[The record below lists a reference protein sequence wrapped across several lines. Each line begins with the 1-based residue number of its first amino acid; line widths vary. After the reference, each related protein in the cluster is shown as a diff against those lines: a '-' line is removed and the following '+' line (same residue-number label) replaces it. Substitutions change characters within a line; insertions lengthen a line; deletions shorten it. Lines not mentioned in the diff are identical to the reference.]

1 MTDPEGTRPT
11 VTSTPPAASSAG
23 MTATQSLAD
32 TDFSGDVGPKSIKES
47 FTNYV
52 QRVRGGDVGMLPAIG
67 GLVVLLIIFANVSDK
82 FLTKTNLANL
92 ITQAAPIILLGMAL
106 VWVLLLGEIDL
117 SAGTASGVC
126 AAAMGI
132 AITNGGDLKAHLGST
147 TYYLTALLMLVTL
160 IGAAVYRI
168 WPAAVLIA
176 VGLVIWFTHLS
187 DNSLIAILLAMCLGT
202 SIGVLTGFLVA
213 KVGIPSFVVTLA
225 LFLGW
230 QGVLLQFVGQGA
242 SINVGG
248 RKFIFDLESAT
259 SAITPVWGWILWAVF
274 AGGYLAFTLW
284 RSAHNRA
291 NGLVAD
297 PISVVLVKGG
307 ALAVVTGV
315 AVWLLNQD
323 RSLNPLIVQEGIP
336 RIVPILLVLF
346 VILTLILA
354 KTQFGR
360 HLYATGGNTEAA
372 RRAGIYVDRIRIS
385 AFIFCSSL
393 AGLAGVLSAARTA
406 SVDGTSGGGNTLLFA
421 VAAAVIGGTSLFG
434 GKGHIRD
441 AVIGGLVIAIIP
453 NGLSLKPSLGP
464 QYNLIITCVVLLG
477 AAAADA
483 LSRRRARATGVG

>member
-23 MTATQSLAD
+23 MTDTQSLAES
-32 TDFSGDVGPKSIKES
+32 DFSGDVGPKSIKES

-67 GLVVLLIIFANVSDK
+67 GLIVLLIIFANVSDK

-168 WPAAVLIA
+168 WVTTVLIA

-187 DNSLIAILLAMCLGT
+187 DNSLIAILLAMCFGT

-248 RKFIFDLESAT
+248 RKFIFDLE
-259 SAITPVWGWILWAVF
+259 
-274 AGGYLAFTLW
+274 
-284 RSAHNRA
+284 
-291 NGLVAD
+291 
-297 PISVVLVKGG
+297 
-307 ALAVVTGV
+307 
-315 AVWLLNQD
+315 
-323 RSLNPLIVQEGIP
+323 
-336 RIVPILLVLF
+336 
-346 VILTLILA
+346 
-354 KTQFGR
+354 
-360 HLYATGGNTEAA
+360 
-372 RRAGIYVDRIRIS
+372 
-385 AFIFCSSL
+385 
-393 AGLAGVLSAARTA
+393 
-406 SVDGTSGGGNTLLFA
+406 
-421 VAAAVIGGTSLFG
+421 
-434 GKGHIRD
+434 
-441 AVIGGLVIAIIP
+441 
-453 NGLSLKPSLGP
+453 
-464 QYNLIITCVVLLG
+464 
-477 AAAADA
+477 
-483 LSRRRARATGVG
+483 

>member
-1 MTDPEGTRPT
+1 
-11 VTSTPPAASSAG
+11 
-23 MTATQSLAD
+23 MTATPSLAE

-67 GLVVLLIIFANVSDK
+67 GLIVLLIIFANVSDK
-82 FLTKTNLANL
+82 FLTKTNFANL
-92 ITQAAPIILLGMAL
+92 IVQAAPIILLGMAL

-132 AITNGGDLKAHLGST
+132 AITNGGDLKAHLGNT
-147 TYYLTALLMLVTL
+147 TFYLTALFMLVTL
-160 IGAAVYRI
+160 AVAAVYRI
-168 WPAAVLIA
+168 WVATVLIA

-242 SINVGG
+242 SINVGQ
-248 RKFIFDLESAT
+248 RRFIFDLESAS

-274 AGGYLAFTLW
+274 AGGYLLFTLW
-284 RSAHNRA
+284 RAVHNRA

-297 PISVVLVKGG
+297 PVSVVFLKGG
-307 ALAVVTGV
+307 ALAAVTGV
-315 AVWLLNQD
+315 AVWLLNQN
-323 RSLNPLIVQEGIP
+323 RSLTNLVVQEGIP

-346 VILTLILA
+346 VLLTLILA
-354 KTQFGR
+354 KTRFGR

-385 AFIFCSSL
+385 AFVFCSSL
-393 AGLAGVLSAARTA
+393 AGLAGVLTAARTA

-464 QYNLIITCVVLLG
+464 QYNLIITCIVLLA

-483 LSRRRARATGVG
+483 LSRRRARASGLG

>member
-1 MTDPEGTRPT
+1 
-11 VTSTPPAASSAG
+11 
-23 MTATQSLAD
+23 
-32 TDFSGDVGPKSIKES
+32 
-47 FTNYV
+47 
-52 QRVRGGDVGMLPAIG
+52 
-67 GLVVLLIIFANVSDK
+67 
-82 FLTKTNLANL
+82 
-92 ITQAAPIILLGMAL
+92 
-106 VWVLLLGEIDL
+106 
-117 SAGTASGVC
+117 
-126 AAAMGI
+126 
-132 AITNGGDLKAHLGST
+132 
-147 TYYLTALLMLVTL
+147 
-160 IGAAVYRI
+160 VYRI
-168 WPAAVLIA
+168 WVATVLIA

-284 RSAHNRA
+284 RAAHNRA

-315 AVWLLNQD
+315 AVWLLNQN

-360 HLYATGGNTEAA
+360 HLYATGGNTGRQRGGPASTWIGSASRPLSSA
-372 RRAGIYVDRIRIS
+372 RRWPVWPA
-385 AFIFCSSL
+385 CSRRRGPPASTAHPVAATPCCSRSPPRSL
-393 AGLAGVLSAARTA
+393 AGRHCSAAK
-406 SVDGTSGGGNTLLFA
+406 VTSGM
-421 VAAAVIGGTSLFG
+421 
-434 GKGHIRD
+434 R
-441 AVIGGLVIAIIP
+441 
-453 NGLSLKPSLGP
+453 LS
-464 QYNLIITCVVLLG
+464 VVWS
-477 AAAADA
+477 
-483 LSRRRARATGVG
+483 SRSSRTG

>member
-202 SIGVLTGFLVA
+202 SIGVLTG
-213 KVGIPSFVVTLA
+213 PT
-225 LFLGW
+225 
-230 QGVLLQFVGQGA
+230 
-242 SINVGG
+242 
-248 RKFIFDLESAT
+248 T
-259 SAITPVWGWILWAVF
+259 
-274 AGGYLAFTLW
+274 
-284 RSAHNRA
+284 
-291 NGLVAD
+291 
-297 PISVVLVKGG
+297 
-307 ALAVVTGV
+307 
-315 AVWLLNQD
+315 
-323 RSLNPLIVQEGIP
+323 
-336 RIVPILLVLF
+336 
-346 VILTLILA
+346 
-354 KTQFGR
+354 
-360 HLYATGGNTEAA
+360 
-372 RRAGIYVDRIRIS
+372 
-385 AFIFCSSL
+385 
-393 AGLAGVLSAARTA
+393 
-406 SVDGTSGGGNTLLFA
+406 
-421 VAAAVIGGTSLFG
+421 
-434 GKGHIRD
+434 
-441 AVIGGLVIAIIP
+441 
-453 NGLSLKPSLGP
+453 
-464 QYNLIITCVVLLG
+464 
-477 AAAADA
+477 
-483 LSRRRARATGVG
+483 